1 MNASLLIKLENKE
14 NDLRKEIDSIQQ
26 EIQILNHLLRSR
38 SQEREQIK
46 RHLSEQMQLHTAHFP

>member
-38 SQEREQIK
+38 SQELEKIK